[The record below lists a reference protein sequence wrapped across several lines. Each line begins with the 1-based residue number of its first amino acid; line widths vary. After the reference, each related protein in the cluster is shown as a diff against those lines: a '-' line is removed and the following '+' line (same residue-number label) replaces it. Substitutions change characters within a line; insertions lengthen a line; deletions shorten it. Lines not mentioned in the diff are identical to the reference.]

1 MFDAGIQPAAS
12 GLIGAVPLG
21 GIGASF
27 RRPAEDAATEQASA
41 DAIQASERSVSGEA
55 LTDDEQREV
64 ERLQARDREVRQH
77 EQAHVAAAGS
87 LYRGGPSYEYQRG
100 PDGRQYAV
108 GGSVQI
114 DTSPVPNDPEA
125 TIAKAQQIRRAA
137 LAPAEPSG
145 ADRSVAA
152 KANRMEAEA
161 RQELA
166 EETTRGEPDTPERAS
181 ETPQPRIDI
190 YA

>member
-1 MFDAGIQPAAS
+1 MFDAGIQPATS
-12 GLIGAVPLG
+12 GLIGPVPLG

-27 RRPAEDAATEQASA
+27 RRPAEDTATEQVSA

-55 LTDDEQREV
+55 LTDDDQREV

-87 LYRGGPSYEYQRG
+87 LYRGGPNYEYQRG

-166 EETTRGEPDTPERAS
+166 AETTRGESDTPERAS